1 MPWRCLDRPDEVRGS
16 IAEQCGGGLP
26 DVEGLSSST
35 KYAGLSPS
43 TGLEVLSV
51 GPPPRRSSLNP
62 RSNHRPGGPPSP
74 LPSKFFSNLFQGK
87 FQYNRSNH
95 RPGGPP
101 STPPTSPPPRHAPPG
116 RLRPPP
122 RIISPYYS
130 WKKTVS
136 SFFVQISTSNRKYD
150 GKKS

>member
-1 MPWRCLDRPDEVRGS
+1 VPWRCLDRPDEVRGS

-74 LPSKFFSNLFQGK
+74 LPSKFFSNPFQGK
-87 FQYNRSNH
+87 FQYNK
-95 RPGGPP
+95 
-101 STPPTSPPPRHAPPG
+101 STRLLTSVNE
-116 RLRPPP
+116 RLSAR
-122 RIISPYYS
+122 Y
-130 WKKTVS
+130 W
-136 SFFVQISTSNRKYD
+136 
-150 GKKS
+150 GKKIKRTGTKSDCASIIWKYWKSIRGYLVFR